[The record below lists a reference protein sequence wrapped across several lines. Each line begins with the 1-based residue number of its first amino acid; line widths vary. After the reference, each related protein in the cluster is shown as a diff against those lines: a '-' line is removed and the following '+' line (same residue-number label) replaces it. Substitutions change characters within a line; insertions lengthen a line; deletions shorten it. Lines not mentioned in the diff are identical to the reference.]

1 MPLIACLTEKG
12 RLVIF
17 AHDEIRR
24 LSNGGMGVSLVKLE
38 SGERMIG
45 MTLVDERGL
54 TASGTGRGVT
64 WTVESIAPI
73 TPVKPENEGEGS
85 SGAGS
90 AGGLTIQLEDEN
102 PRLI

>member
-1 MPLIACLTEKG
+1 MQRARKG
-12 RLVIF
+12 RQI
-17 AHDEIRR
+17 
-24 LSNGGMGVSLVKLE
+24 
-38 SGERMIG
+38 
-45 MTLVDERGL
+45 
-54 TASGTGRGVT
+54 GVT

-73 TPVKPENEGEGS
+73 TPVKPENEGEDS

>member
-54 TASGTGRGVT
+54 TASGTGRGG
-64 WTVESIAPI
+64 
-73 TPVKPENEGEGS
+73 KPERCRSPASPLRS
-85 SGAGS
+85 SACNAPARPPDRRHLDGRVDRPYHARQ
-90 AGGLTIQLEDEN
+90 A
-102 PRLI
+102 